1 MSYKPYITNK
11 IIFINLHKPIYGST
25 YAIWDKWLKIAKERK
40 LKIVVKTNEGTA
52 TFESADEYLKVAKK
66 IKRYYKNQNEPMI
79 FYQLDFLPFIK
90 KREERKKIEKKLE
103 KTDGQAMIR
112 LLQKLKEKKP
122 EEFNKLKGQL
132 SLL

>member
-66 IKRYYKNQNEPMI
+66 IERYYKNPNEPMI

-90 KREERKKIEKKLE
+90 KREERKKIEKRME
-103 KTDGQAMIR
+103 ETNGQIMIR
-112 LLQKLKEKKP
+112 WLKKLKEKKP
-122 EEFNKLKGQL
+122 EEYNRLKEQL
-132 SLL
+132 TLI